1 MMNENV
7 CDDVSCR
14 YCGAAMRLKCA
25 AVAYR
30 KKGKA
35 YAEHWY
41 ECINPNCSCTSP
53 ARKTVAE
60 AYKAAM
66 QPNKKE
72 NRVLSFREVV
82 SRLTAKNDAVC
93 CETRNSVAW
102 IANTVLPVGENVKS
116 FVLNKRDFFCVNANN
131 GISIAYPLLPDKAKY
146 GKTWRCWLRKPTPEE
161 MANTP
166 WEEKD
171 DK

>member
-1 MMNENV
+1 MDTMNNNM

-14 YCGAAMRLKCA
+14 YCGAAMRLECA

-30 KKGKA
+30 EKGKV

-53 ARKTVAE
+53 SRKTVAE

-72 NRVLSFREVV
+72 NRVLSFHEVV
-82 SRLTAKNDAVC
+82 IRLTQNDAVC
-93 CETRNSVAW
+93 CETKNSVAW
-102 IANTVLPVGENVKS
+102 IANTVFQVGKNMQS
-116 FVLNKRDFFCVNANN
+116 FSSDKRNLVSLDVNN

-146 GKTWRCWLRKPTPEE
+146 GKTWRCWERKPTPEE
-161 MANTP
+161 MADTP
-166 WEEKD
+166 WE
-171 DK
+171 